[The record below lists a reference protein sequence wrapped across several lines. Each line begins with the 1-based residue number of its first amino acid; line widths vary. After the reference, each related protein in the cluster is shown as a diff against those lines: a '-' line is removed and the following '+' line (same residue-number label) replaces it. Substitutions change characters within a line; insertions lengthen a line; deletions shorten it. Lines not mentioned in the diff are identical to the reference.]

1 MPFQVGETVGQY
13 QIMEQLGQGGM
24 ATVYKAYH
32 AALDRNVAIKVLH
45 PAFTED
51 PSFLARFQREAKV
64 VAKLDHPNIVPIY
77 DFSQHNDQPYLVMKF
92 IKGETLKA
100 RLGRGKMSLEDA
112 MPIIEKV
119 ASALQY
125 AHKKGIVHR
134 DIKPSNVLLSE
145 DGETYLTDF
154 GLARIA
160 QSGTST
166 LTSDQMVGTPQYISP
181 EQAMSKTDLDFRTD
195 IYSFGVMI
203 YEIVVGRVP
212 YNADTPFAVIHDHI
226 YTPLPLP
233 RKVNQKVPEGV
244 EQVLLKA
251 LAKNP
256 QDRFQD
262 IGTMI
267 KTLENAASCANK
279 DAQTRQGLTPPPLP
293 FMPLSSAS
301 TTIPSSEKGTSQ
313 ISHGG
318 IPRQTDDPGKAKIR
332 TEITPDHIT
341 PPPIPKQYP
350 KKRNASTF
358 WLLTC
363 LGILVIACVAL
374 AVFVLPRIIN
384 TIKSRIATAVGAT
397 GIATQVSDSPD
408 GLLRMLFPVRY
419 TDAKMEYGTVMG
431 LIQQEK
437 YQEAEQHL
445 ELLYNSN
452 RSDLA
457 YANRLVHFLLFFT
470 AAEPN
475 ARSFFEA
482 LPANTN
488 LPMEVAELRLQ
499 FLETTDEE
507 RAISIESQNALYME
521 NTEYTEAYVLEIEI
535 FRAARLRGWVQL
547 VAVSTS
553 HLTSNLVPQELKDYV
568 DSNLDSE
575 SK

>member
-1 MPFQVGETVGQY
+1 
-13 QIMEQLGQGGM
+13 
-24 ATVYKAYH
+24 
-32 AALDRNVAIKVLH
+32 
-45 PAFTED
+45 
-51 PSFLARFQREAKV
+51 LARFQREAKV

-77 DFSQHNDQPYLVMKF
+77 DFSQHNNQPYLVMKF

-134 DIKPSNVLLSE
+134 DVKPSNVLLSE
-145 DGETYLTDF
+145 DGEIYLTDF

-233 RKVNQKVPEGV
+233 RKVNPKVPENV
-244 EQVLLKA
+244 EKVLLKA

-262 IGTMI
+262 INSML
-267 KTLENAASCANK
+267 KALENAVHGARPEN
-279 DAQTRQGLTPPPLP
+279 QPTQGVTPPPLP
-293 FMPLSSAS
+293 VMPLSAAS
-301 TTIPSSEKGTSQ
+301 TTISSLEKGTSQ
-313 ISHGG
+313 TSDGN
-318 IPRQTDDPGKAKIR
+318 IPRQPDDSGKAK
-332 TEITPDHIT
+332 TGVGTAPDHIT

-350 KKRNASTF
+350 KKRSAGTF

-363 LGILVIACVAL
+363 LGILVIACVVL
-374 AVFVLPRIIN
+374 AVFVMPRIIN
-384 TIKSRIATAVGAT
+384 TIRSRIATAVSAT
-397 GIATQVSDSPD
+397 GTATQVIDSPD
-408 GLLRMLFPVRY
+408 GLLRLLFPVRY
-419 TDAKMEYGTVMG
+419 ADAKMEYTVVMG

-437 YQEAEQHL
+437 YQDAEQHL

-452 RSDLA
+452 RSDLT
-457 YANRLVHFLLFFT
+457 YTNRLVHFLLFFA

-475 ARSFFEA
+475 AGSFFA
-482 LPANTN
+482 VLPANSG
-488 LPMEVAELRLQ
+488 LPLEVAELRLQ

-507 RAISIESQNALYME
+507 VALSIESQNAHYLK
-521 NTEYTEAYVLEIEI
+521 NTEYLEAYVLEIEI
-535 FRAARLRGWVQL
+535 IRTARLRGWVQL
-547 VAVSTS
+547 ADSG
-553 HLTSNLVPQELKDYV
+553 TSNLTSGMVPQELKDYI
-568 DSNLDSE
+568 DSSLNSE
-575 SK
+575 NK